1 MAEGIAAV
9 PHDGLHDALTEGA
22 GGPPSR
28 VIAGRY
34 RLDRPIGAGGMGEVW
49 HAYDERLDR
58 RVAVKM
64 MLTDTR
70 GLPGIPGL
78 GAAEMLTKRRER
90 FLREV
95 RTTAALEHLG
105 IPAIYDTGIDETTHQ
120 LYVVMQLLR
129 GREVQALIDDTD
141 YDVSPLAISWAA
153 AAGVQI
159 ASVLDE
165 VHRNDVVHRD
175 IKPAN
180 LMITPDGIVKVLDFG
195 VAALRG
201 SGNHP
206 RLTQEGMTV
215 GTPPY
220 MSPEQ
225 SLANEVGPASDIYAL
240 ACVLYELLTGRPPFI
255 ADANGSHAWHHVR
268 SAPPP
273 IRTRRRDLPQE
284 LEDLLLGMLNK
295 EPERRLAASQVYD
308 ALLPWVYMHNGSGT
322 MRAEYDP
329 RQPFHRPFSGP
340 SKRPAP
346 TGCSPMQ
353 IVKAEP
359 NAVAEAVPALLTD
372 AEANEAA
379 DLAAQL
385 AQDGK
390 FVQAA
395 DLLAGAIRRAQ
406 DGVLH
411 DDLMFSLAQVRFLAG
426 AHREAA
432 ALFDE
437 VGAAWCARY
446 GANDE
451 QALLCLY
458 YAAQCR
464 MVLGEATASIEAFRT
479 YTAHAPEPDD
489 TEAVDRH
496 LDALA
501 NLARLHA
508 ARERFPEARRAVA
521 ELREATERLRGP
533 NAPDLADIDAFEK
546 RLNRFA
552 A

>member
-9 PHDGLHDALTEGA
+9 PHDGLHDVLTEGA
-22 GGPPSR
+22 GGSPSR

-49 HAYDERLDR
+49 LAYDERLDR

-70 GLPGIPGL
+70 GLPGVPGL
-78 GAAEMLTKRRER
+78 GAAEMLANRRDR

-129 GREVQALIDDTD
+129 GREVQALIEDMD
-141 YDVSPLAISWAA
+141 YGVSPLAISWAA

-180 LMITPDGIVKVLDFG
+180 LMITPDGVVKVLDFG

-255 ADANGSHAWHHVR
+255 ADANRSHAWHHVR
-268 SAPPP
+268 TDPPP

-308 ALLPWVYMHNGSGT
+308 ELLPWVYKQDGSDT

-346 TGCSPMQ
+346 TGYSPTQ
-353 IVKAEP
+353 IVLAEP
-359 NAVAEAVPALLTD
+359 NAVTEAAPALLTD

-395 DLLAGAIRRAQ
+395 DLLAGAIHRAQ

-411 DDLMFSLAQVRFLAG
+411 DDLTFSLAQVRFLAG

-437 VGAAWCARY
+437 VGAAWSARY
-446 GANDE
+446 GADDE

-464 MVLGEATASIEAFRT
+464 MALGESTASIEAFRA

-489 TEAVDRH
+489 TEAVDRY

-508 ARERFPEARRAVA
+508 ARERFPEARRAA
-521 ELREATERLRGP
+521 SELREATERLRGP
-533 NAPDLADIDAFEK
+533 NAPDLADIDAFVK
-546 RLNRFA
+546 RLNRFTA
-552 A
+552 

>member
-9 PHDGLHDALTEGA
+9 PHDGLHDAPTEYA
-22 GGPPSR
+22 GGAPSR

-78 GAAEMLTKRRER
+78 GAAELLANRRDR

-105 IPAIYDTGIDETTHQ
+105 IPAIYDTGIDETTHE

-129 GREVQALIDDTD
+129 GREVQAVIDDTD

-153 AAGVQI
+153 AAGAQI

-180 LMITPDGIVKVLDFG
+180 LMITPDGVVKVLDFG

-240 ACVLYELLTGRPPFI
+240 ACVLYELLTGRPPFV

-268 SAPPP
+268 TDPPP

-284 LEDLLLGMLNK
+284 LEYLLLGMLNK
-295 EPERRLAASQVYD
+295 EPERRPAASQVYD
-308 ALLPWVYMHNGSGT
+308 VLLPWVYRQDGSDTVRG
-322 MRAEYDP
+322 EYDP

-340 SKRPAP
+340 SKRPSSTGYSP
-346 TGCSPMQ
+346 TQ
-353 IVKAEP
+353 TVVVEP
-359 NAVAEAVPALLTD
+359 NALAEPAPAPLTD
-372 AEANEAA
+372 VEANEAA
-379 DLAAQL
+379 DVAAQL

-395 DLLAGAIRRAQ
+395 DLLAGAIHRAQ
-406 DGVLH
+406 NGILR
-411 DDLMFSLAQVRFLAG
+411 DDLKFSLAQVRFLAG
-426 AHREAA
+426 AHGEAA
-432 ALFDE
+432 TLFDE
-437 VGAAWCARY
+437 VGAAWSARY
-446 GANDE
+446 GASDE

-464 MVLGEATASIEAFRT
+464 MALGESTASIEAFRA
-479 YTAHAPEPDD
+479 YTAHAPAPDD
-489 TEAVDRH
+489 TEAVDRY

-501 NLARLHA
+501 NLARIHA

-521 ELREATERLRGP
+521 DLREATQRLRGP
-533 NAPDLADIDAFEK
+533 EAPDLVDIDAFEK
-546 RLNRFA
+546 RLNRFTA
-552 A
+552 

>member
-9 PHDGLHDALTEGA
+9 PQDGFHDAPTEDA
-22 GGPPSR
+22 SRPPSR

-34 RLDRPIGAGGMGEVW
+34 WLDRPIGAGGMGEVW

-70 GLPGIPGL
+70 GLPGIPGF
-78 GAAEMLTKRRER
+78 GAAEMLATRRDR

-129 GREVQALIDDTD
+129 GREVQTLINDTD

-175 IKPAN
+175 IKPSN
-180 LMITPDGIVKVLDFG
+180 LMITADGVIKVLDFG

-201 SGNHP
+201 AGNHP

-240 ACVLYELLTGRPPFI
+240 ACVMYELLTGRPPFT

-268 SAPPP
+268 STPPP
-273 IRTRRRDLPQE
+273 IRTRRPDIPEE
-284 LEDLLLGMLNK
+284 LEDLLLGMLDK
-295 EPERRLAASQVYD
+295 EPERRLEAFQVYD
-308 ALLPWVYMHNGSGT
+308 ALLPWVYKQDLAG
-322 MRAEYDP
+322 AAQIEFDP
-329 RQPFHRPFSGP
+329 RQPFRRPFSGP
-340 SKRPAP
+340 PKRTILTGYTP
-346 TGCSPMQ
+346 TLMIP
-353 IVKAEP
+353 AEP
-359 NAVAEAVPALLTD
+359 GPVPETPPTPLSD
-372 AEANEAA
+372 AEANEVA
-379 DLAAQL
+379 DRAAQL
-385 AQDGK
+385 AQARQ

-395 DLLAGAIRRAQ
+395 DLLADAIHRAQ

-411 DDLMFSLAQVRFLAG
+411 DDLTFSLAQVRFLAG
-426 AHREAA
+426 AYREAA

-437 VGAAWCARY
+437 VGAAWTARY
-446 GANDE
+446 GTNDE
-451 QALLCLY
+451 QALLCRY

-464 MVLGEATASIEAFRT
+464 MALGESTAAIEAFRA
-479 YTAHAPEPDD
+479 YTAHAPEPADAA
-489 TEAVDRH
+489 AVDRH

-508 ARERFPEARRAVA
+508 ARERFPEARRAA
-521 ELREATERLRGP
+521 AALREATQRLRGP
-533 NAPDLADIDAFEK
+533 DAPDLADIDGFVS
-546 RLNRFA
+546 RLSRFTD
-552 A
+552 

>member
-1 MAEGIAAV
+1 M
-9 PHDGLHDALTEGA
+9 PHDEHHHWLAEDA
-22 GGPPSR
+22 GGSPSR

-70 GLPGIPGL
+70 GLSGIPGL
-78 GAAEMLTKRRER
+78 GAAEMLANRRDR

-129 GREVQALIDDTD
+129 GREVQTIVDDTD
-141 YDVSPLAISWAA
+141 YDVSPLAVSWAA
-153 AAGVQI
+153 AAVVQI

-180 LMITPDGIVKVLDFG
+180 LMITSDGVVKVLDFG

-240 ACVLYELLTGRPPFI
+240 ACVMYELLTGRPPFA
-255 ADANGSHAWHHVR
+255 ADANGSHAWHHVH
-268 SAPPP
+268 SGPPP
-273 IRTRRRDLPQE
+273 IRRRRHDIPQE
-284 LEDLLLGMLNK
+284 LEDLLLGMLDK
-295 EPERRLAASQVYD
+295 APERRLNAAQVYD
-308 ALLPWVYMHNGSGT
+308 ALLPWACQRDGST
-322 MRAEYDP
+322 AIQSEHDP
-329 RQPFHRPFSGP
+329 RQPFRRPFGGP
-340 SKRPAP
+340 PKRPTPIGYTP
-346 TGCSPMQ
+346 TLVMP
-353 IVKAEP
+353 AEP
-359 NAVAEAVPALLTD
+359 DSASETPSTPLTD
-372 AEANEAA
+372 EEASEAA

-385 AQDGK
+385 AQAGK

-395 DLLAGAIRRAQ
+395 DLLVGAIQRAQ

-411 DDLMFSLAQVRFLAG
+411 GDLMFSLAQVRFLAG
-426 AHREAA
+426 AHSEAA
-432 ALFDE
+432 PLFDE
-437 VGAAWCARY
+437 VGTAWTDRY

-451 QALLCLY
+451 QALLCQY
-458 YAAQCR
+458 YVAQCR
-464 MVLGEATASIEAFRT
+464 MALGESSAAINAFLA
-479 YTAHAPEPDD
+479 YTAQAPEPTDA
-489 TEAVDRH
+489 EAVDRH

-501 NLARLHA
+501 NLVRLHA
-508 ARERFPEARRAVA
+508 ARERFPEARSAA
-521 ELREATERLRGP
+521 AALREATQRLRGP
-533 NAPDLADIDAFEK
+533 DAPDLADIDGFMQRLK
-546 RLNRFA
+546 RFTT
-552 A
+552 

>member
-9 PHDGLHDALTEGA
+9 PHDGLHNARTEDAGR
-22 GGPPSR
+22 PSR

-34 RLDRPIGAGGMGEVW
+34 RLGYPIGAGGMGEVW

-70 GLPGIPGL
+70 GLPGVPGL
-78 GAAEMLTKRRER
+78 GAAAFLANRRDR
-90 FLREV
+90 FLREI

-105 IPAIYDTGIDETTHQ
+105 IPAIYDAGVDETTQQ

-129 GREVQALIDDTD
+129 GREVKRFLEDTD
-141 YDVSPLAISWAA
+141 YDTAPLAVSWAA

-165 VHRNDVVHRD
+165 VHRNDIVHRD

-180 LMITPDGIVKVLDFG
+180 LMLTPDGVIKVLDFG
-195 VAALRG
+195 IAALRG

-206 RLTQEGMTV
+206 RLTQEGMTI

-225 SLANEVGPASDIYAL
+225 NLTNEVGPASVYAL
-240 ACVLYELLTGRPPFI
+240 ACVLYELLTGYPPFI
-255 ADANGSHAWHHVR
+255 EDGRGSYAWHHVR
-268 SAPPP
+268 TDPPP
-273 IRTRRRDLPQE
+273 IRTRRPGIPEE
-284 LEDLLLGMLNK
+284 LEDLLLCMLDK
-295 EPERRLAASQVYD
+295 EPERRLDASQVYD
-308 ALLPWVYMHNGSGT
+308 ALLPWGQNLESADT
-322 MRAEYDP
+322 LQDEFDP
-329 RQPFHRPFSGP
+329 RQPFRRPFSGP
-340 SKRPAP
+340 PKRTTP
-346 TGCSPMQ
+346 TGYTPT
-353 IVKAEP
+353 VVVP
-359 NAVAEAVPALLTD
+359 AEANLAGDTAPKPLTET
-372 AEANEAA
+372 EANEAA
-379 DLAAQL
+379 DVAAQL
-385 AQDGK
+385 AQEGK
-390 FVQAA
+390 FAQAA
-395 DLLAGAIRRAQ
+395 DLLAGAIHRAQ

-432 ALFDE
+432 VLFDE
-437 VGAAWCARY
+437 VGAAFNARY
-446 GANDE
+446 GADDD
-451 QALLCLY
+451 QALLCRY

-464 MVLGEATASIEAFRT
+464 MASGEATAAIDAFRA
-479 YTAHAPEPDD
+479 YTRHAPEPAD
-489 TEAVDRH
+489 TQAVDRY

-508 ARERFPEARRAVA
+508 ARERFPEARSAARS
-521 ELREATERLRGP
+521 LRKETRRLRGP
-533 NAPDLADIDAFEK
+533 DAPGLADIDGFVE
-546 RLNRFA
+546 RLNRFTD
-552 A
+552 

>member
-1 MAEGIAAV
+1 M
-9 PHDGLHDALTEGA
+9 
-22 GGPPSR
+22 
-28 VIAGRY
+28 IAGRY
-34 RLDRPIGAGGMGEVW
+34 RLGRPIGAGGMGEVW

-78 GAAEMLTKRRER
+78 GAAEMLANRRDR

-95 RTTAALEHLG
+95 RTTAALEHLS

-129 GREVQALIDDTD
+129 GREVQTFIDETD
-141 YDVSPLAISWAA
+141 YDFAPLAVSWAA
-153 AAGVQI
+153 AVGVQI

-165 VHRNDVVHRD
+165 VHRNNVVHRD

-180 LMITPDGIVKVLDFG
+180 LMVTPDGVVKVLDFG

-240 ACVLYELLTGRPPFI
+240 ACVMYELLTGRPPFI

-268 SAPPP
+268 TDAPP
-273 IRTRRRDLPQE
+273 IRARRRDIPQE
-284 LEDLLLGMLNK
+284 LENLLLGMLDK
-295 EPERRLAASQVYD
+295 EPERRLDAFQVYD
-308 ALLPWVYMHNGSGT
+308 ALLPWVYKQNGSDT
-322 MRAEYDP
+322 VQTEYDP
-329 RQPFHRPFSGP
+329 RQPFRRPFGGP
-340 SKRPAP
+340 PKRPIP
-346 TGCSPMQ
+346 TGYTPTL
-353 IVKAEP
+353 IVPVEP
-359 NAVAEAVPALLTD
+359 SAATETAPVPLTD

-385 AQDGK
+385 AQEGK
-390 FVQAA
+390 LAQAA
-395 DLLAGAIRRAQ
+395 DLLAGAIHRAQ

-411 DDLMFSLAQVRFLAG
+411 DDLVFSLAQVRFLAG

-432 ALFDE
+432 TLFDE
-437 VGAAWCARY
+437 VGTAWTARY

-451 QALLCLY
+451 QVLLCRY

-464 MVLGEATASIEAFRT
+464 MALGESAAAIEAFHA
-479 YTAHAPEPDD
+479 YTAHVPEPTDA
-489 TEAVDRH
+489 EAVDRH

-508 ARERFPEARRAVA
+508 ARERFSEARRAA
-521 ELREATERLRGP
+521 AALREATQILRGP
-533 NAPDLADIDAFEK
+533 DAPDLADIDAFVQ
-546 RLNRFA
+546 RLNRFTA
-552 A
+552 